1 MPQNGRT
8 GDIMSTLSE
17 TGPSPQPEEREE
29 NGSCSAYPQTAY
41 VTWAPFTDGDR
52 ASAVLDS
59 SGKGADAL
67 VARAAFAVRAPGS
80 VGLTGA
86 DDRWWVVRVDSIQL
100 STPPWDDGLA
110 GRVRTAIVWEREQ
123 AHLDSLAEQL
133 NPAGQSALTSSGL
146 RPATPDGTSRKSRR
160 CC

>member
-1 MPQNGRT
+1 
-8 GDIMSTLSE
+8 
-17 TGPSPQPEEREE
+17 
-29 NGSCSAYPQTAY
+29 
-41 VTWAPFTDGDR
+41 VTWASFTDGDR
-52 ASAVLDS
+52 ARAVLDSAVGLDQARFLTLAADHSAATGTAVLDS

-67 VARAAFAVRAPGS
+67 VARAAFVVRAPGS

-110 GRVRTAIVWEREQ
+110 GRVRTAIAWEREQ

-133 NPAGQSALTSSGL
+133 ESHWPVSVDEQRFAASH
-146 RPATPDGTSRKSRR
+146 P
-160 CC
+160 